1 MNFIFHFGRQH
12 KCINNGRKT
21 MLLREF
27 KIEDHTI
34 MLNQEEDTYIA
45 QIIDKDRV
53 KIFYHEYNDYDKIK
67 ASFDEIVQNIQSGD
81 VDIKTILSI
90 LEKGTI

>member
-1 MNFIFHFGRQH
+1 
-12 KCINNGRKT
+12 

-45 QIIDKDRV
+45 QVIDKEGV
-53 KIFYHEYNDYDKIK
+53 KIFYHEYNEYDKIK
-67 ASFDEIVQNIQSGD
+67 VSFDEIIQNVQSGN
-81 VDIKTILSI
+81 VDIKIILRI

>member
-1 MNFIFHFGRQH
+1 
-12 KCINNGRKT
+12 

-27 KIEDHTI
+27 KIEDNVI

-45 QIIDKDRV
+45 QIIDKNGI

-67 ASFDEIVQNIQSGD
+67 ASFDEIVQNIKSGD
-81 VDIKTILSI
+81 VDIKEILRI

>member
-1 MNFIFHFGRQH
+1 
-12 KCINNGRKT
+12 

-27 KIEDHTI
+27 KIEDNII

-45 QIIDKDRV
+45 QIIDKDGV

-67 ASFDEIVQNIQSGD
+67 ASFDEIIQNVQSGQ
-81 VDIKTILSI
+81 VGIKVILRI

>member
-1 MNFIFHFGRQH
+1 
-12 KCINNGRKT
+12 

-45 QIIDKDRV
+45 QVINKEGV
-53 KIFYHEYNDYDKIK
+53 KIFYHEYNEYDKIK
-67 ASFDEIVQNIQSGD
+67 VSFDEIIQNVQSGD
-81 VDIKTILSI
+81 IDIKIILRI

>member
-1 MNFIFHFGRQH
+1 
-12 KCINNGRKT
+12 

-27 KIEDHTI
+27 KIEDNII
-34 MLNQEEDTYIA
+34 MLNQDEDTYIA
-45 QIIDKDRV
+45 QVIDKNGV

-67 ASFDEIVQNIQSGD
+67 ASFDEIVQNVQSGD
-81 VDIKTILSI
+81 VDIKVILSI

>member
-1 MNFIFHFGRQH
+1 
-12 KCINNGRKT
+12 

-45 QIIDKDRV
+45 QIIDKEGV

-67 ASFDEIVQNIQSGD
+67 ASFDEIVQNVQSGD
-81 VDIKTILSI
+81 VDIKIILHI

>member
-1 MNFIFHFGRQH
+1 
-12 KCINNGRKT
+12 

-45 QIIDKDRV
+45 QVIDKEGV
-53 KIFYHEYNDYDKIK
+53 KIFYHEYNEYDKIK
-67 ASFDEIVQNIQSGD
+67 VSFDEIIQNVQSGD
-81 VDIKTILSI
+81 VDIKIILRI

>member
-1 MNFIFHFGRQH
+1 
-12 KCINNGRKT
+12 

-27 KIEDHTI
+27 KIEDNII

-45 QIIDKDRV
+45 QVIDKKGV
-53 KIFYHEYNDYDKIK
+53 KIFYHVYNDYDKIK
-67 ASFDEIVQNIQSGD
+67 ASFDEIVQNVHNGD
-81 VDIKTILSI
+81 ANIKTILHI

>member
-1 MNFIFHFGRQH
+1 
-12 KCINNGRKT
+12 

-45 QIIDKDRV
+45 QIIDKGGV

-67 ASFDEIVQNIQSGD
+67 ASFDEIVQNGD
-81 VDIKTILSI
+81 ADIKIILSI

>member
-1 MNFIFHFGRQH
+1 
-12 KCINNGRKT
+12 

-45 QIIDKDRV
+45 QIIDKGGV

-67 ASFDEIVQNIQSGD
+67 ASFDEIVQNVQNGD
-81 VDIKTILSI
+81 ADIKIILSI